1 MGAIKIETRQRLLQ
15 LLEMEPGKY
24 ISGMELSEKLGV
36 TRTAVW
42 KNIQALENDGFIISA
57 VKKRG
62 YRLESPNDT
71 ITEVG
76 LLNTLGENSGFS
88 FDVRDE
94 VTSTNLVLKE
104 QAAQLPTWRV
114 VIAGRQSAGRGRLG
128 RSFWSPAGT
137 GLYIS
142 VLLRPNLT
150 AEGAS
155 LITTAAAVAVCGA
168 VEDCGGGSPVI
179 KWVNDVYLN
188 GKKICGILTEAS
200 FNIETWG
207 MDFAVL
213 GVGINV
219 VEPKGGF
226 PEELRNIAG
235 AVFPESR
242 HKLRQEL
249 AANFLRRFR
258 VLYDTLEDRGFVE
271 EYRHR
276 SFLIG
281 QPVYVLRPGSRREA
295 TALDVDENCHLL
307 VQYTD
312 GTVESL
318 SSGEVSVRPVKGG
331 LV

>member
-1 MGAIKIETRQRLLQ
+1 MEAIKIETRQRLLQ
-15 LLEMEPGKY
+15 LLEAEPDRY
-24 ISGMELSEKLGV
+24 ISGSELSEKLGV
-36 TRTAVW
+36 SRTAVW
-42 KNIQALENDGFIISA
+42 KNIQTLEKDGFLISA

-71 ITEVG
+71 ITEEG
-76 LLNTLGENSGFS
+76 LINALGENSGFS

-94 VTSTNLVLKE
+94 VTSTNLVIKE
-104 QAAQLPTWRV
+104 QAAELPTWRV
-114 VIAGRQSAGRGRLG
+114 VVADRQSAGRGRLG
-128 RSFWSPAGT
+128 RGFWSPAGT

-150 AEGAS
+150 AEGTS

-168 VEDCGGGSPVI
+168 VEECGGGSPVI

-188 GKKICGILTEAS
+188 GRKICGILTEAS

-219 VEPKGGF
+219 VEPKVGF
-226 PEELRNIAG
+226 PEDLRDIAG

-242 HKLRQEL
+242 NRLRQDL
-249 AANFLRRFR
+249 AVSFLRRFR
-258 VLYDTLEDRGFVE
+258 ALYDTLEDRGFVE
-271 EYRHR
+271 EYRRR

-281 QPVYVLRPGSRREA
+281 QPVYVLRPGSKREA
-295 TALDVDENCHLL
+295 TALDVDDNCHLL
-307 VQYTD
+307 VRYTD
-312 GTVESL
+312 GTMEAL
-318 SSGEVSVRPVKGG
+318 SSGEVSVRPSGR
-331 LV
+331 